1 MKENFKLYIY
11 ETKIEYAITSNI
23 FNVKTRIEAILGV
36 AAKDKAATAACFRE
50 EDNEPLMVIYKT
62 ASGEFAYYLPE
73 QI

>member
-36 AAKDKAATAACFRE
+36 TAKSKAATAACFRE
-50 EDNEPLMVIYKT
+50 KGDEPLMMIHKT
-62 ASGEFAYYLPE
+62 AGGEFIYYLPE